1 MQIKKIRW
9 SLAVVIILLAVGLT
23 TEKLTQNARA
33 ASHTSKEAG
42 HAHDKTTAEA
52 PHEEAGYVHDEE
64 NVLEHSME
72 TINKSYRVLRRQIS
86 DQSKNHSTIAVL
98 HTMQVSALT
107 AATQVSPIAK
117 NLPKEKQGKFNL
129 DFRRTIVELVI
140 ALMDIEAALLDS
152 DNVKAKQAY
161 LKLGA
166 IKKKGHETF
175 KEKEE

>member
-1 MQIKKIRW
+1 MQTKKFRW

-23 TEKLTQNARA
+23 TEKLTQKARA
-33 ASHTSKEAG
+33 ASHTPKEAG
-42 HAHDKTTAEA
+42 HEGH
-52 PHEEAGYVHDEE
+52 VHDEHD
-64 NVLEHSME
+64 VLENSMQ
-72 TINKSYRVLRRQIS
+72 TINKSYRVLRRQVS
-86 DQSKNHSTIAVL
+86 DASKNPSTITL
-98 HTMQVSALT
+98 LKKMQVSALT

-117 NLPKEKQGKFNL
+117 KLPKEKQDTFNL
-129 DFRRTIVELVI
+129 AFRRTLVDLVI

-166 IKKKGHETF
+166 IKKKGHDTF